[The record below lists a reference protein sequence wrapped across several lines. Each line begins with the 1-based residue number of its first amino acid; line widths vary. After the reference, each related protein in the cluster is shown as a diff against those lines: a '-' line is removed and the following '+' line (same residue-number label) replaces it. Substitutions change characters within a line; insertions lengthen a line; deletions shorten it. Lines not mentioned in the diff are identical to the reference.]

1 MIPPPWEPHAI
12 DFADQFDHLGAQSF
26 VDRMAAIIVEA
37 DPSAADEVRSD
48 SFAKT
53 VLAQVDK
60 AKRYGLQNARHAAT
74 FVLSAWLLGL
84 DFDEHLPAIQAALSN
99 PGYTAHQKATFLEAF
114 TTNLM
119 AGLEAGSPNRK
130 PAT

>member
-1 MIPPPWEPHAI
+1 MLSISQT
-12 DFADQFDHLGAQSF
+12 QFEQLGAQSF
-26 VDRMAAIIVEA
+26 VARMAAIIVEA
-37 DPSAADEVRSD
+37 DPSSADEVRSD

-53 VLAQVDK
+53 VLAQVDR
-60 AKRYGLQNARHAAT
+60 AKRYGLQSARHVAT

-84 DFDEHLPAIQAALSN
+84 DFDEQLPAVQAALSN
-99 PGYTAHQKATFLEAF
+99 PNYSAHQKATFLETF